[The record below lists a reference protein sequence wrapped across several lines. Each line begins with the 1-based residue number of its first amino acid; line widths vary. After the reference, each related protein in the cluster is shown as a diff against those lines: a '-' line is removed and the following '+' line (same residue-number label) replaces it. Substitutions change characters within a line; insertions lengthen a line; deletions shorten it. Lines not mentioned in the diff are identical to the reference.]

1 MRESIST
8 RTCRRSLWTSRLSKA
23 LHLASIP
30 TLVLL
35 SVANLHSESPSTIL
49 VGSCLCIAATS
60 IVFNRS
66 FISTASHDTAPEG
79 KQRKLSIS
87 RLNLAIS
94 LLRASL
100 YAFIADGTV
109 ALLLVNAPE
118 DSSHPLG
125 LGVDE
130 WAQVG
135 LAGVMWLL
143 GAGLW
148 IMEPI
153 FFWLDSQSHSK
164 GARREALLRGDYEAI
179 PSYDSEEDTII
190 VWEEDPEYPSFVPPV
205 EKE

>member
-1 MRESIST
+1 MHASTST
-8 RTCRRSLWTSRLSKA
+8 RNYCRPLSPLALSKA

-35 SVANLHSESPSTIL
+35 SMANLHSESPSTIL
-49 VGSCLCIAATS
+49 VGSCLCVAATS
-60 IVFNRS
+60 IVFNRAS
-66 FISTASHDTAPEG
+66 ISTASPNTAPE
-79 KQRKLSIS
+79 QTPRRLSTS

-118 DSSHPLG
+118 DPSHPFG
-125 LGVDE
+125 FGFDE

-143 GAGLW
+143 GAALW
-148 IMEPI
+148 IIEPI
-153 FFWLDSQSHSK
+153 TFWLDSRSMSK
-164 GARREALLRGDYEAI
+164 GARREALLRGDYEQV
-179 PSYDSEEDTII
+179 PSYDPEDTII
-190 VWEEDPEYPSFVPPV
+190 VWEEDPEHPSFVQFV
-205 EKE
+205 DKE